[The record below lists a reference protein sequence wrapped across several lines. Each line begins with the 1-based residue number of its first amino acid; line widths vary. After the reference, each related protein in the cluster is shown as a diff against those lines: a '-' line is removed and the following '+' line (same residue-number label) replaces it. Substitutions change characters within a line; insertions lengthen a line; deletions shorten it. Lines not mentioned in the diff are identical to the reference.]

1 MVALLVFMIATLKS
15 NFWPKK
21 LLDSKDPFGDNVLK
35 NPARCKYVCLY
46 VCMYVCMYV
55 CICGLRIIYSQG
67 SFAVLYRS
75 VFSTGSGCS

>member
-35 NPARCKYVCLY
+35 NPARCKYVCIY
-46 VCMYVCMYV
+46 ECMHVCMYKKTDGTKLTLEHMYV
-55 CICGLRIIYSQG
+55 CQQG
-67 SFAVLYRS
+67 PQS
-75 VFSTGSGCS
+75 